1 MTHGMVMGFASVL
14 LPELRKTTDID
25 ESTATWIASIFGISL
40 LLGTIVAPV
49 VMNTYGRRSA
59 NIFSASLMTV
69 GWLIIA
75 FFGSASSLLLARFL
89 QGFSMGMLADM
100 GNILIGECCSP
111 RNRGVLL
118 SSICLAIMIG
128 TFIVHFLGTA
138 ISWQSIALVSACIA
152 FVDLVIILLSPES
165 PSFYAT
171 KGKYEE
177 CRKSFHWLR
186 GYSEE
191 EELEKLIKIN
201 MTRKCNET
209 VFSDKSIKDKVRRKL
224 VYLKTTLSKREVY
237 KPVIIMLHLYGINQW
252 TGAITFDT
260 YTKDIIDVV
269 LGTDINFPVIIVSL
283 DLQRLVSSALALVV
297 VKMCRRKLVLVTT
310 MSINVICYL
319 SIALYVYLKTHS
331 MLGFD
336 HFFIGLV
343 LIHIHL
349 FSTMVGAMPL
359 TNIIA
364 GEVFPLE
371 HRGLC
376 GMLGIIFFSINETI
390 NIKSAR
396 YLFASIGV
404 HGAYTIYGA
413 LVVYCA
419 TVAWTLLPETK
430 DRVLLEIE
438 EEFRGEPFIVESKL
452 IEDNNEIEK
461 V

>member
-1 MTHGMVMGFASVL
+1 M
-14 LPELRKTTDID
+14 
-25 ESTATWIASIFGISL
+25 
-40 LLGTIVAPV
+40 
-49 VMNTYGRRSA
+49 
-59 NIFSASLMTV
+59 
-69 GWLIIA
+69 
-75 FFGSASSLLLARFL
+75 
-89 QGFSMGMLADM
+89 
-100 GNILIGECCSP
+100 
-111 RNRGVLL
+111 
-118 SSICLAIMIG
+118 
-128 TFIVHFLGTA
+128 
-138 ISWQSIALVSACIA
+138 
-152 FVDLVIILLSPES
+152 DLVIILLSPES

-177 CRKSFHWLR
+177 CRKAFHWLR

-209 VFSDKSIKDKVRRKL
+209 VFSDKSITDKVRRKL

-260 YTKDIIDVV
+260 YAKDIIDVV

-419 TVAWTLLPETK
+419 TVAWILLPETK